1 MKTDKSTYAGARMP
15 VLFIGHGS
23 PMNAILQNDFTAALA
38 GWGKKLPK
46 PKAILVISAHYLS
59 DGTFITC
66 MEHPK
71 TIYDFYGFPD
81 ELYQVEYPAPGSP
94 AAARLAR
101 ESVQNVQIECDD
113 EWGLDHGS
121 WTILKHMYPKADI
134 PVVEMSL
141 DYSPNNEWHPRSLKY
156 YYDLAAELAP
166 LRDRGVLIIGSG
178 NIVHNLH
185 AFSWGRHPAEPFD
198 WAVRFE
204 ERARGLLLA
213 GEDEP
218 LVEYETL
225 GRDALLSV
233 PTPDHYLPLLY
244 VIALR
249 RPGEQISFPVEGVD
263 GGSVS
268 MLGVRIG

>member
-178 NIVHNLH
+178 NIVHNLRLID
-185 AFSWGRHPAEPFD
+185 FSPETAPYD
-198 WAVRFE
+198 WAVEFDQKVKQD
-204 ERARGLLLA
+204 LLNRNHKDLLDCRNAGRTASLA
-213 GEDEP
+213 
-218 LVEYETL
+218 
-225 GRDALLSV
+225 V
-233 PTPDHYLPLLY
+233 PTLDHYLPM
-244 VIALR
+244 VCAAALQ
-249 RPGEQISFPVEGVD
+249 EQNDPLEFVFEGIQH
-263 GGSVS
+263 GSVS
-268 MLGVRIG
+268 MRCFQIG